1 LAERNRSPFD
11 FSKGESELV
20 SGFNTEYGGGLFSI
34 IFITEY
40 GSILFLGVFS
50 SFFFLGG
57 GYLIGLKS
65 FLVSSFYVWVR
76 GRFPR
81 LRYDKLMIISWKGLL
96 PLVLGITTFLFVEGS
111 IY

>member
-1 LAERNRSPFD
+1 
-11 FSKGESELV
+11 
-20 SGFNTEYGGGLFSI
+20 LFSI

-57 GYLIGLKS
+57 GHLIGLKS
-65 FLVSSFYVWVR
+65 FLVASFYVWVR

-96 PLVLGITTFLFVEGS
+96 FLVLGKTKILFKVGN
-111 IY
+111 I